1 VEHETFQANSLNTTY
16 TTILIR
22 VNILGS
28 RAASLTWNDPKRAN
42 DSAPVS
48 HVSPVAALIA
58 ENVRFTR
65 GLIDPRGS
73 LPLNREQ
80 AAKKAAA

>member
-1 VEHETFQANSLNTTY
+1 MKLNFELIPSTCTI
-16 TTILIR
+16 ILIR

-28 RAASLTWNDPKRAN
+28 RAASLTRNDRKR
-42 DSAPVS
+42 APVS

-65 GLIDPRGS
+65 ELNDPRGS

-80 AAKKAAA
+80 AKKTRVDRRRERD